1 MTSLLTFGDNND
13 YFTAKLSLIEDTRSQ
28 TI

>member
-1 MTSLLTFGDNND
+1 LLTFGDNND